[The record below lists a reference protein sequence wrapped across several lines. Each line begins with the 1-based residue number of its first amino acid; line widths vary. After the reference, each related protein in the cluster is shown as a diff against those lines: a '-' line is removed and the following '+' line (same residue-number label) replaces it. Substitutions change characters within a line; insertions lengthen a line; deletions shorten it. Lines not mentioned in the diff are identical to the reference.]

1 MITKKQKKQIE
12 QLREFFGINEQQYKD
27 DHEQYKQLI
36 AENRSQLTEEEI
48 TIAEAMIKSEGIM
61 VDYESQ
67 YPVTEFVYNTLL
79 RNMEEKD
86 ITKVLNFL
94 HSDIYHK
101 FYELCDA
108 AFQQYANNQI
118 DYIDAALGDVGQPEA
133 PRLH

>member
-1 MITKKQKKQIE
+1 MTKKQKKQIE

-36 AENRSQLTEEEI
+36 AENRSQLSEEEI

-67 YPVTEFVYNTLL
+67 NPVTEFVYSTLQQNL
-79 RNMEEKD
+79 SDVE

-94 HSDIYHK
+94 HSDVYKK
-101 FYELCDA
+101 FFDVTEA
-108 AFQQYANNQI
+108 AFVQYANNQI
-118 DYIDAALGDVGQPEA
+118 DYIDAAIGNAGQPEA
-133 PRLH
+133 PKLH

>member
-1 MITKKQKKQIE
+1 MTKKQQKQIE

-36 AENRSQLTEEEI
+36 AENRSQLSEEEI

-67 YPVTEFVYNTLL
+67 YPVTEFVYSTLQQNL
-79 RNMEEKD
+79 SDAE

-94 HSDIYHK
+94 HSDIYKK
-101 FYELCDA
+101 FFDVTEA

-118 DYIDAALGDVGQPEA
+118 DYIDAALGDVGQAEA